1 MENTEAPKFSK
12 PIKMLDSFSQK
23 LSGMSLSF
31 AIAFCLAV
39 QDYD

>member
-12 PIKMLDSFSQK
+12 PIKMLDSFAK
-23 LSGMSLSF
+23 NLSGMSLSF
-31 AIAFCLAV
+31 AIVFCLAV